1 MISST
6 DITITSADIGSGPTT
21 SLPCKLAI
29 LTGMDG
35 RLMNWLRRIIYRILG
50 IQVWTKEEL
59 DAAEA
64 LYGEWSERMRALFEE
79 EDDE

>member
-1 MISST
+1 
-6 DITITSADIGSGPTT
+6 
-21 SLPCKLAI
+21 
-29 LTGMDG
+29 
-35 RLMNWLRRIIYRILG
+35 MNWLRRIIYRILG